1 MIKRILLLV
10 VLLHTSYSFGTD
22 SKDMTLWFK
31 KSAQNWNEA
40 MPIGN
45 GRLGAMV
52 FGGIEKDRLQLNEE
66 SIWTGSPVERHNPNA
81 KKALPKIRKLLFEK
95 KYVEA
100 QKFAQENFMGTRLDR
115 GVATYQSMGD
125 LTLAFKDHESVQ
137 DYKRELD
144 LSTAVAKVKYRIGK
158 TTFFREYFSSAVD
171 QAIVVRLFA
180 SQPGQ
185 LNFSASLSR
194 PGNKADVSVSPN
206 LVSMKE
212 HVGDE
217 NGVQFETQM
226 KIKTSGGSVTQ
237 TSNGFEIQAADEVT
251 FFIVAGTNYRGD
263 DPHLLCEKYKTFF
276 SAKNYEQIK
285 AAHIKDYQTF
295 FNRVDFDLGTSQAAY
310 FSTDEKINAFSR
322 GLEDPGIITQY
333 FQFGRYLLISSSRPG
348 CLPANLQGI
357 WADGLT
363 PPWNADYHININIQM
378 NYWPAEVTNLS
389 ECHGPFLEFI
399 DALRERGRETAK
411 KSYGC
416 DGFVGH
422 HTTDLWHYTAPI
434 GKVVYGLW
442 PHGVGWSVLHLWE
455 HYLYTQDDEFLK
467 NFAYP
472 VMKEAAQF
480 YEDWL
485 VKDPTTGYL
494 VSGPSGSPENTF
506 LTADGQAANLCMGPT
521 MDHQIINEVFNSC
534 IKASEI
540 LNSDKFFR
548 KKLLK
553 IRDDIAPMKIG
564 SDGRLMEWTEE
575 FKERNPGHRHISH
588 LFGLHPGNQINL
600 QTPELLKAARNTI
613 DFRLSHGG
621 GHTGWSRAW
630 IINFFARMLDGEKA
644 YENILALLGKSTLPN
659 MFDTHPPFQIDGNFG
674 GCAGIAE
681 MLLQSHA
688 GEIHLL
694 PAFPKAWQN
703 GHIKGLVARG
713 GFVVD
718 MYWQN
723 GKLEQVRL
731 LSKYG
736 KPCTIRYGNKVVEKS
751 TTAGEVFSLDE
762 NLVFL

>member
-1 MIKRILLLV
+1 MSFLV
-10 VLLHTSYSFGTD
+10 QLMFLCVLSSTTLFANSN
-22 SKDMTLWFK
+22 TLWFK
-31 KSAQNWNEA
+31 QAAQNWNEA

-52 FGGIEKDRLQLNEE
+52 FGGAEKDRLQLNEE
-66 SIWTGSPVERHNPNA
+66 SIWTGSPVERHNPEA
-81 KKALPKIRKLLFEK
+81 KKALPQIRKLLFEK
-95 KYVEA
+95 KYLKA
-100 QKFAQENFMGTRLDR
+100 QNLAQEKFMGTRLER
-115 GVATYQSMGD
+115 GVHTYQTMGN
-125 LTLAFKDHESVQ
+125 LSLEFKDHENVQ

-144 LSTAVAKVKYRIGK
+144 LSTAVAKIKYRIGK
-158 TTFFREYFSSAVD
+158 TNFFREYFSSAAD
-171 QAIVVRLFA
+171 QTIAIHLFA
-180 SQPGQ
+180 SKPRQ

-194 PGNKADVSVSPN
+194 PGNKADISVSSN

-212 HVGDE
+212 HVGNG
-217 NGVQFETQM
+217 NGVRFETCL
-226 KIKTSGGSVTQ
+226 KIENSGGTLTQ
-237 TSNGFEIQAADEVT
+237 TTNGFEISAANEVT
-251 FFIVAGTNYRGD
+251 IYIVAGTNYRGEN
-263 DPHLLCEKYKTFF
+263 PHLLCEKYLDAISNK
-276 SAKNYEQIK
+276 KYQHIK
-285 AAHIKDYQTF
+285 DAHIKDYQIF
-295 FNRVDFDLGTSQAAY
+295 FNRVDFDLGSNEASH
-310 FSTDEKINAFSR
+310 FSTNERIDAFSR
-322 GLEDPGIITQY
+322 GLEDPGLIAQY

-357 WADGLT
+357 WAEGLT
-363 PPWNADYHININIQM
+363 PPWNADYHVNINIQM

-389 ECHGPFLEFI
+389 ECHRPFLEFI

-416 DGFVGH
+416 NGFVAH
-422 HTTDLWHYTAPI
+422 HTTDLWHFTAPI
-434 GKVVYGLW
+434 GSVVYGLW

-455 HYLYTQDDEFLK
+455 HYLYTQDTAWLK
-467 NFAYP
+467 DFAYP
-472 VMKEAAQF
+472 VIKEAAQF

-485 VKDPTTGYL
+485 IKDPATGYL

-521 MDHQIINEVFNSC
+521 MDHQIITEVFNSC
-534 IKASEI
+534 IAASEI
-540 LNSDKFFR
+540 LNYDKPFS

-553 IRDDIAPMKIG
+553 IRDIIAPMKIG
-564 SDGRLMEWTEE
+564 NDGRLMEWTEE
-575 FKERNPGHRHISH
+575 FEEREPGHRHISH

-613 DFRLSHGG
+613 DYRLAHGG

-718 MYWQN
+718 MYWQD
-723 GKLEQVRL
+723 GKLEKVRL

-736 KPCTIRYGNKVVEKS
+736 KPCKIRYGFKVVEKS
-751 TTAGEVFSLDE
+751 TTAGQVFTLDE
-762 NLVFL
+762 NLNFI